1 MKPRNWYIVLLES
14 YRDIFTS
21 GGRATLGF
29 RDVGRKTP
37 GAATKKIAF
46 LNQKGGV
53 GKTTSAINL
62 SATLA
67 ERGYKCLIVDL
78 DPQGNSSTGLDVDKD
93 SLERDL
99 YDVII
104 DGYPMADIIQDTC
117 CDGVFVAPS
126 TVQLAGAEVQLVSKI
141 AREMCLKTAIST
153 VSGEFDY
160 VFIDCPP
167 SLGLLTINAL
177 TAADGVLVPIQCEF
191 FALEGVTKI
200 LESIKM
206 VQGATH
212 PSLDLY
218 GILLTMYNGRTSLC
232 RQVEEETRGYFGDK
246 VFKTVIPR
254 SIRLA
259 EAPSYG
265 KPITQYAHLSKG
277 AEAYEN
283 LADEVIERG

>member
-1 MKPRNWYIVLLES
+1 M
-14 YRDIFTS
+14 
-21 GGRATLGF
+21 GF
-29 RDVGRKTP
+29 RDVGRKNP
-37 GAATKKIAF
+37 GAATKTIAF

-93 SLERDL
+93 SLDRDL

-104 DGYPMADIIQDTC
+104 DGYPMADIIRDTC

-206 VQGATH
+206 VQGATN

>member
-1 MKPRNWYIVLLES
+1 M
-14 YRDIFTS
+14 
-21 GGRATLGF
+21 
-29 RDVGRKTP
+29 
-37 GAATKKIAF
+37 
-46 LNQKGGV
+46 
-53 GKTTSAINL
+53 
-62 SATLA
+62 
-67 ERGYKCLIVDL
+67 
-78 DPQGNSSTGLDVDKD
+78 
-93 SLERDL
+93 
-99 YDVII
+99 
-104 DGYPMADIIQDTC
+104 
-117 CDGVFVAPS
+117 
-126 TVQLAGAEVQLVSKI
+126 
-141 AREMCLKTAIST
+141 
-153 VSGEFDY
+153 
-160 VFIDCPP
+160 
-167 SLGLLTINAL
+167 
-177 TAADGVLVPIQCEF
+177 
-191 FALEGVTKI
+191 TKI

-206 VQGATH
+206 VQGATN

>member
-1 MKPRNWYIVLLES
+1 M
-14 YRDIFTS
+14 
-21 GGRATLGF
+21 GF
-29 RDVGRKTP
+29 RDVGRKNP

-141 AREMCLKTAIST
+141 AR
-153 VSGEFDY
+153 
-160 VFIDCPP
+160 
-167 SLGLLTINAL
+167 
-177 TAADGVLVPIQCEF
+177 
-191 FALEGVTKI
+191 
-200 LESIKM
+200 
-206 VQGATH
+206 
-212 PSLDLY
+212 
-218 GILLTMYNGRTSLC
+218 
-232 RQVEEETRGYFGDK
+232 
-246 VFKTVIPR
+246 
-254 SIRLA
+254 
-259 EAPSYG
+259 
-265 KPITQYAHLSKG
+265 
-277 AEAYEN
+277 
-283 LADEVIERG
+283 

>member
-1 MKPRNWYIVLLES
+1 MSFK
-14 YRDIFTS
+14 DTS
-21 GGRATLGF
+21 RHDPDGI
-29 RDVGRKTP
+29 
-37 GAATKKIAF
+37 TKIISL

-53 GKTTSAINL
+53 GKTTTAINL

-67 ERGYKCLIVDL
+67 ERGYKCLIIDL
-78 DPQGNSSTGLDVDKD
+78 DPQGNSSTGLDIDKD
-93 SLERDL
+93 ALEHDL
-99 YDVII
+99 FDVII
-104 DGYPMADIIQDTC
+104 DGFPMADIIQDTC

-141 AREMCLKTAIST
+141 AREMCLKNAISAIA
-153 VSGEFDY
+153 SDFDY
-160 VFIDCPP
+160 IFIDCPP

-177 TAADGVLVPIQCEF
+177 TASDGVLVPIQCEF

-206 VQGATH
+206 VQSATN
-212 PSLDLY
+212 PSLELY
-218 GILLTMYNGRTSLC
+218 GILLTMYNNRTSLC
-232 RQVEEETRGYFGDK
+232 RQVDAETREYFGDK

-265 KPITQYAHLSKG
+265 RPITQYAHLSKG
-277 AEAYEN
+277 AVAYEN